1 MYCFNAVGGWV
12 LFNCGAWWGA
22 PNWTDLA
29 TEQIVTK
36 QKKTEIIHRYMQMPT
51 NYNTFRK
58 IIYDNGI
65 YDFS

>member
-1 MYCFNAVGGWV
+1 MRLVVGFYSIVVHG
-12 LFNCGAWWGA
+12 GGA

-36 QKKTEIIHRYMQMPT
+36 QKKTEIIHTYMQMPT

>member
-1 MYCFNAVGGWV
+1 MRLVVGFYSIVVHGGGHQIGLIWQ
-12 LFNCGAWWGA
+12 
-22 PNWTDLA
+22 PNKLS
-29 TEQIVTK
+29 QSK
-36 QKKTEIIHRYMQMPT
+36 KKTEIIHTYMQMPT